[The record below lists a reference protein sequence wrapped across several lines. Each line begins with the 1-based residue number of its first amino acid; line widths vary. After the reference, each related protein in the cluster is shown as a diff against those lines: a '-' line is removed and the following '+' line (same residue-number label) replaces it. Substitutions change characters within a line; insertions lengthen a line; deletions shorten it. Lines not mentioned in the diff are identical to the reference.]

1 MVWHIK
7 KTSMFGSG
15 VGTVYY
21 KGDNRWTET
30 FAIVKLILLKQK
42 QKQRLYL
49 GKKPG
54 WDVTAVNE
62 DNDFLFSLI
71 LLTCDVCSSTMKLG
85 ICAVDIPC

>member
-7 KTSMFGSG
+7 KTSMMTSAG

-30 FAIVKLILLKQK
+30 YANRVTYTSQAKAKAVDYIWE
-42 QKQRLYL
+42 
-49 GKKPG
+49 KKTTAG

-62 DNDFLFSLI
+62 N
-71 LLTCDVCSSTMKLG
+71 
-85 ICAVDIPC
+85 A

>member
-7 KTSMFGSG
+7 KTSALGVG

-30 FAIVKLILLKQK
+30 YANRVTYTSQAKAKAVDYIWE
-42 QKQRLYL
+42 
-49 GKKPG
+49 KKTTNG

-62 DNDFLFSLI
+62 S
-71 LLTCDVCSSTMKLG
+71 
-85 ICAVDIPC
+85 A